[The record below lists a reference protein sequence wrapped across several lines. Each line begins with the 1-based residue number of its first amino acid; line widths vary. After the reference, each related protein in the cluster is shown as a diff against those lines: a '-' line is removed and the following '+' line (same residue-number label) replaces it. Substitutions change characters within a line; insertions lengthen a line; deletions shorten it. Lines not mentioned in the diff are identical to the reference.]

1 MEIGDDLLLCNN
13 GEGISVVSAT
23 IVCWV
28 ERNLEHLVKAARSM
42 LNLMNIRQNRSKQ
55 TLAKI
60 SGQSSKL
67 FKG

>member
-1 MEIGDDLLLCNN
+1 MEIGDLLLCNN

-60 SGQSSKL
+60 S
-67 FKG
+67 